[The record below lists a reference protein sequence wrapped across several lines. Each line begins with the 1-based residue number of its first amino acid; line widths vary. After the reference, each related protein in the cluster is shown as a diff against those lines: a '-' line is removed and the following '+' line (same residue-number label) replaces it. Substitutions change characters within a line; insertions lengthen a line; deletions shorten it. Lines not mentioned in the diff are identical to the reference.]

1 MAEEMDDV
9 GAGRCVYSHSYRCRT
24 GVSKEAKDDV
34 ADNLMLTFWV
44 TLFECEAFPL
54 YPEGADG
61 QRTMCQVHRPSI
73 TITLGCLLISG
84 SASQVREDVMAV
96 GVGKG

>member
-61 QRTMCQVHRPSI
+61 HKGQSTV
-73 TITLGCLLISG
+73 TITLDRLAISG
-84 SASQVREDVMAV
+84 SASQVGKDVMAV